1 MMRIFSS
8 LLGAALLASL
18 PQFVSA
24 QAGPALAE
32 ARGRVA
38 CGAGTLVSATYIGG
52 GLLRV
57 TCQQPNDQQ
66 PDQQQQSQSQPQQTV
81 ANQSVL
87 GGTGLT
93 APVAGGAI
101 ASVVVISVL
110 TGSDGT
116 GTTTTTTETSQPIFV
131 GER

>member
-1 MMRIFSS
+1 MTRIFGS
-8 LLGAALLASL
+8 LLGAAFISSL
-18 PQFVSA
+18 PHLVAA

-57 TCQQPNDQQ
+57 TCQQPSNQA
-66 PDQQQQSQSQPQQTV
+66 QQTV
-81 ANQSVL
+81 ANQAVL

-101 ASVVVISVL
+101 ATVVLISVL
-110 TGSDGT
+110 TGGDGT
-116 GTTTTTTETSQPIFV
+116 GTTTTTTTTQTNSA
-131 GER
+131 GSR